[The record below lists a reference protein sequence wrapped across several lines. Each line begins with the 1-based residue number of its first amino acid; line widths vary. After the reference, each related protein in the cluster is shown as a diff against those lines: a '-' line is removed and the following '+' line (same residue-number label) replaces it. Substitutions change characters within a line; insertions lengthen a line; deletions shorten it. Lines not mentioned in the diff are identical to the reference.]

1 MIFKST
7 TTLHQATA
15 EQQLGDDLQRELTK
29 EWKDLVTNQVD
40 KLYDGFMQTIP
51 TEEED
56 VVYIQ
61 VFKNIH

>member
-40 KLYDGFMQTIP
+40 KLYDGFM
-51 TEEED
+51 
-56 VVYIQ
+56 
-61 VFKNIH
+61 